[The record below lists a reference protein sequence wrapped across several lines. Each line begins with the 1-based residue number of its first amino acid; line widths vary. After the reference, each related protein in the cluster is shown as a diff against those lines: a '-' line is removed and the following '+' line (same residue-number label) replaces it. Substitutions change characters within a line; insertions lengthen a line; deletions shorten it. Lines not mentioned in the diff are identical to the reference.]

1 MPNTYELISSNT
13 LSATTSSITFSAIPS
28 RFTDLVVR
36 ISARGSN
43 AAVGTQLGVRY
54 NNSTS
59 TIYSNTYLTSN
70 GSAASSTN
78 MSANNGDEVN
88 NGTSGA
94 SSTSNTFGSTEIYI
108 PNYTVSA
115 NKPIS
120 WFTVSENNA
129 TTAHIT
135 TSASLFGST
144 TAISSLVINYNQ
156 SLLSGSSFYLYGIK
170 KN

>member
-1 MPNTYELISSNT
+1 MPSTYTLIASNT
-13 LSATTSSITFSAIPS
+13 LTTTTSSITFSAIPS
-28 RFTDLVVR
+28 TFTDLVVR

-54 NNSTS
+54 NNNSS
-59 TIYSNTYLTSN
+59 TIYSNTYLTGN
-70 GSAASSTN
+70 GSAASS
-78 MSANNGDEVN
+78 SRISENNGDEVN
-88 NGTSGA
+88 NGTSGN

-144 TAISSLVINYNQ
+144 TAISSLVINYNT
-156 SLLSGSSFYLYGIK
+156 SLLSGSSFYLYGLR
-170 KN
+170 NN

>member
-1 MPNTYELISSNT
+1 MPSTYTLISSNT
-13 LSATTSSITFSAIPS
+13 LTSTTSSITFSAIPS
-28 RFTDLVVR
+28 TFTDLVVR

-43 AAVGTQLGVRY
+43 SAVGTQLGVRY
-54 NNSTS
+54 NNNTS
-59 TIYSNTYLTSN
+59 TIYSNTYLTGN
-70 GSAASSTN
+70 GAAASSTN
-78 MSANNGDEVN
+78 LSANNGDEVN
-88 NGTSGA
+88 NGTSGN
-94 SSTSNTFGSTEIYI
+94 SSTSNTFGLTEIYI

-135 TSASLFGST
+135 TSASLFRDT

-170 KN
+170 SS

>member
-1 MPNTYELISSNT
+1 MATYTLISSNV
-13 LSATTSSITFSAIPS
+13 LTTTAASVTFSAIPS
-28 RFTDLVVR
+28 TYTDLVLR

-54 NNSTS
+54 NNNSN
-59 TIYSNTYLTSN
+59 TIYSNTYLTGN
-70 GSAASSTN
+70 GAAASSTN
-78 MSANNGDEVN
+78 MSANNGDEVD
-88 NGTSGA
+88 NGTSGN

-144 TAISSLVINYNQ
+144 AAISSLVINYNT
-156 SLLSGSSFYLYGIK
+156 SLLSGSSFYLYGISS
-170 KN
+170 N

>member
-1 MPNTYELISSNT
+1 MPSTYELITANT
-13 LSATTSSITFSAIPS
+13 LTSTTSSITFSAIPS
-28 RFTDLVVR
+28 TFTDLVVR

-43 AAVGTQLGVRY
+43 AAIGTQMGIRY
-54 NNSTS
+54 NNSS
-59 TIYSNTYLTSN
+59 DTIYSNTYLTGN
-70 GSAASSTN
+70 GATASSTRVTD
-78 MSANNGDEVN
+78 NNGDEVN
-88 NGTSGA
+88 NGTSGN
-94 SSTSNTFGSTEIYI
+94 SSTSNTFGSTEVYI

-135 TSASLFGST
+135 GSASLFRST
-144 TAISSLVINYNQ
+144 TAISSLVINYNT

-170 KN
+170 KS